1 MNRLSGVCPWLGE
14 SVLGQPGEPVCTS
27 AGKSLSSLRAPLQ
40 PLDDSPHRPT
50 QTHRQLASTRP
61 PPLRHP
67 SAGRRAGFLLVKLL
81 SGSLHVHF
89 PCSVLI
95 IHLPWKG
102 WGNTCVRSQGPP
114 RRGDMALNR
123 IKHVKDETYAFSP
136 PLIWFNFHR
145 FFLCVLGG
153 GHNVFL
159 FPDCFWM
166 T

>member
-1 MNRLSGVCPWLGE
+1 MTLEKVIDDS
-14 SVLGQPGEPVCTS
+14 SVSPFAHLQG
-27 AGKSLSSLRAPLQ
+27 SLSAPFVPLCSPWMTAHIGQHRRTGSWQARGPLRWDTPLQ
-40 PLDDSPHRPT
+40 GGGR
-50 QTHRQLASTRP
+50 ASCWWN
-61 PPLRHP
+61 
-67 SAGRRAGFLLVKLL
+67 LL
-81 SGSLHVHF
+81 SGSLHVHLL
-89 PCSVLI
+89 CSVLI